1 MDFYVSPSFWFLLIA
16 AVVPAAILGFTGRRI
31 RYYGLVASVAFLL
44 LLFSVNMIGLLY
56 FLVFLVLAAVVTAVV
71 MREWSRG
78 QQRLWVYRLGLAVV
92 LVPLACSKVG
102 AVFDENI
109 LGFIGISYIT
119 FKAIQVLIEI
129 RDGIIG
135 RLTPFDYLYF
145 LLFFAPFTSGPIDRS
160 RRFTDDAARTF
171 SRDEYAGLL
180 SKGIVML
187 LTGAVYKT
195 ILASVVFA
203 AYTPETLGLGFGAR
217 EVVAAVK
224 DAYAY
229 GLYLFFD
236 FAGYSLM
243 AIGAGCCFGIVTP
256 ANFKAPFLSCDIKE
270 FWNRWHI
277 TLSFWLRDFVFMRFT
292 RFAIK
297 RKLFGSRQTVA
308 CVGYVFNMT
317 LMGAWHG
324 LTLDYLAY
332 GLFHGLLLAATDIY
346 QKRSG
351 FHKRYKNAAW
361 YRVASWVVTLNLVM
375 FGFALF
381 SGQAHLITGGLLHGY

>member
-1 MDFYVSPSFWFLLIA
+1 MDFYASPSFYFLLIA
-16 AVVPAAILGFTGRRI
+16 AVIPAAILGFTGRRI
-31 RYYGLVASVAFLL
+31 RYYGLVASVVFLL
-44 LLFSVNMIGLLY
+44 LLFGANVIGLLY
-56 FLVFLVLAAVVTAVV
+56 FLLFLVLAAAATALIIW
-71 MREWSRG
+71 EWSKGR
-78 QQRLWVYRLGLAVV
+78 QRLWVYRVGLVIV
-92 LVPLACSKVG
+92 LMPLVCSKVG

-109 LGFIGISYIT
+109 LGFIGISYCT

-129 RDGIIG
+129 RAGMIE
-135 RLTPFDYLYF
+135 RLAPFDYLYF
-145 LLFFAPFTSGPIDRS
+145 LLFFTPFTSGPIDRS

-171 SRDEYAGLL
+171 SREEYAGLL
-180 SKGIVML
+180 SKGVVTFL
-187 LTGAVYKT
+187 VGAVYK
-195 ILASVVFA
+195 IVLSSVFFA
-203 AYTPETLGLGFGAR
+203 AYTPETLGLGFGVR

-308 CVGYVFNMT
+308 CIGYVLNMT

-324 LTLDYLAY
+324 LTLDYLIY
-332 GLFHGLLLAATDIY
+332 GLFHGLLLAATDVY

-351 FHKRYKNAAW
+351 FHKCHKNAMW
-361 YRVASWVVTLNLVM
+361 YRVVSWVITVNLVM

-381 SGQAHLITGGLLHGY
+381 SGQAHLIAGGLLHGY